1 MPDNAGWL
9 LREYLKLSTLSNY
22 DGVKMNF
29 FRDYF
34 RDIDLPKLLF
44 AVAIFIFMWAEPS
57 LAQNFEGVN
66 TFMNKLVGAITGP
79 IGASVSAIAV
89 IAIGFSFM
97 TGRMDWTFAV
107 SVVLGIAIVFG
118 GAAFLNGIGV
128 AGNPEIGGGG

>member
-1 MPDNAGWL
+1 
-9 LREYLKLSTLSNY
+9 
-22 DGVKMNF
+22 MNL

-34 RDIDLPKLLF
+34 HDINIPKLLF
-44 AVAIFIFMWAEPS
+44 AVAVLVLMWAEPS
-57 LAQNFEGVN
+57 LAQNFSGVN
-66 TFMNKLVGAITGP
+66 AFMDKLVGAITGP
-79 IGASVSAIAV
+79 IGASISAIAV

-128 AGNPEIGGGG
+128 AGNPTIGGTLVGTN